1 MKLENTTEYQW
12 GNSCGYLFRMPEK
25 SRLPKDEVEQMT
37 FLFGFKDGRI
47 QYLSDTLRDVEELLS
62 EGKIQEAKNILA
74 RNTAKKMEVLP

>member
-62 EGKIQEAKNILA
+62 DGKIQEAKNILA
-74 RNTAKKMEVLP
+74 RNTAKKMEVA